1 MPDLKALAQAL
12 ADDDADCPGG
22 PGCLDHEVPV
32 RPDVILALLAIRDA
46 AREASRGAE
55 PDEDGDGQ
63 YIDYLVPADAIG
75 ALRAALAAYALTE
88 GATDG

>member
-46 AREASRGAE
+46 ADTYVKLHRTLNYPSNAAMF
-55 PDEDGDGQ
+55 PKA
-63 YIDYLVPADAIG
+63 IAD
-75 ALRAALAAYALTE
+75 ALAAYALTE

>member
-46 AREASRGAE
+46 AAALDKVATWSALGRPEVA
-55 PDEDGDGQ
+55 P
-63 YIDYLVPADAIG
+63 
-75 ALRAALAAYALTE
+75 LRAALAAYALTE

>member
-46 AREASRGAE
+46 AAAAMAATESA
-55 PDEDGDGQ
+55 EDG
-63 YIDYLVPADAIG
+63 PAADAYD
-75 ALRAALAAYALTE
+75 LLSPALAAYALTE
-88 GATDG
+88 GAET